1 MSTETAFVAGLRK
14 IRLQWVY
21 CCRGRLSFT
30 YNLQV
35 CFLNCRGPT
44 LESRMAGVE
53 NPAEGRLFEAELFW
67 RDHQPWLK
75 ECGYLL
81 RPRYL
86 PDWKASWVRNKSLH
100 YRDCEDG
107 IIMGV
112 RT

>member
-1 MSTETAFVAGLRK
+1 MINESVILLLPGLT
-14 IRLQWVY
+14 
-21 CCRGRLSFT
+21 FN
-30 YNLQV
+30 YNL
-35 CFLNCRGPT
+35 FILRLLNYRGPS
-44 LESRMAGVE
+44 LESRMAGVS
-53 NPAEGRLFEAELFW
+53 NPAEGRLYQAELFW

-100 YRDCEDG
+100 YLDCEEG
-107 IIMGV
+107 VIMGV